1 MLSTSRGLAVRD
13 LLSYDEPAPADWGD
27 SCSEDDFLRVCGVAD
42 RLVYQGQSTPSG
54 AGMMYAKA
62 IALAAVFMHEGAPR
76 DLARKRRRTLPE
88 LSSEESRR
96 ISFDRSPDF
105 EEQRKRGTYYGVT
118 DAVKAFWGEGAR
130 DVVDQ

>member
-1 MLSTSRGLAVRD
+1 MLSTIRGLAVRY
-13 LLSYDEPAPADWGD
+13 LRSYDETTTADWVD

-42 RLVYQGQSTPSG
+42 WLVYQGPSTPSG
-54 AGMMYAKA
+54 AGMMFAKA
-62 IALAAVFMHEGAPR
+62 VALAAVFVHESAPR
-76 DLARKRRRTLPE
+76 DLARKRRRALPE
-88 LSSEESRR
+88 LSPEESRR
-96 ISFDRSPDF
+96 ISFDRSPDV